1 MRNAEQAETRHVHRC
16 TEDGDTTEPA
26 SEAAVLPKR
35 RAVLVGAMKSVAYL
49 APATLAI
56 MAVEARA
63 SS

>member
-1 MRNAEQAETRHVHRC
+1 MRNAEQAETHHVYRC
-16 TEDGDTTEPA
+16 AEDGDTTEPG
-26 SEAAVLPKR
+26 SEAAVQPKR
-35 RAVLVGAMKSVAYL
+35 RAVLVGAVKSVAYF